1 MGSVSQQDFMAR
13 LAGRLVNEYPTDQRD
28 QMNERYRFV
37 ERLFGENGDAFI
49 YRRSGFHQGKT
60 ALVQPSP

>member
-37 ERLFGENGDAFI
+37 ERVFGENGDAFI
-49 YRRSGFHQGKT
+49 YRRSGFH
-60 ALVQPSP
+60 